1 MASGRCGFPAA
12 EASNGAG
19 FDACWNVPA
28 SPVLDRSIGRGGHHL
43 TRIPAIKERFG
54 DAGGASRNA
63 CGTSPPVCRHVE
75 VLCVVLRDERRNLV
89 GDGQVGP
96 FRDRRWATVAQKV
109 GQALE
114 RVIGLRRTASFVI
127 RRAAA
132 AMFEHS
138 NDFVSV
144 MVDASARSPARP
156 TRMGPSARS
165 ERPRGQRHA
174 AYDRR
179 AARAPLGQ

>member
-1 MASGRCGFPAA
+1 MSERSGFAGIRPLRRVRRPSSDAGSGREG
-12 EASNGAG
+12 EGS
-19 FDACWNVPA
+19 
-28 SPVLDRSIGRGGHHL
+28 
-43 TRIPAIKERFG
+43 E
-54 DAGGASRNA
+54 AGGASRNA
-63 CGTSPPVCRHVE
+63 SRTSLPVSVAMSKFGASSFVTSVE
-75 VLCVVLRDERRNLV
+75 NRV

-96 FRDRRWATVAQKV
+96 FRDRRWAATAQKV

-132 AMFEHS
+132 AMFGRGKIS
-138 NDFVSV
+138 DFVTAVRSV
-144 MVDASARSPARP
+144 VSPARP

-165 ERPRGQRHA
+165 GRPRGQRHA

-179 AARAPLGQ
+179 AARAPLGR